1 MYEMFDSSQ
10 TYLQGGCQLE
20 KELESEDVVDTDKN
34 YTDTV
39 KNADGFS
46 WDQVLEDDMD
56 DSDDFI
62 NILE

>member
-1 MYEMFDSSQ
+1 VATE
-10 TYLQGGCQLE
+10 LE
-20 KELESEDVVDTDKN
+20 EELESEDVVDTDKN

-62 NILE
+62 DILE